1 MSQMS
6 GMAPEGGAASEK
18 PANTG
23 RAVLLLSIAIILMV
37 ALLHELDNGSQRTA
51 LASKPSGDQATQ
63 PAVTNPTPTTS
74 PLRSP
79 PDVKVLVANGVGVAG
94 AASKVASRLQPIGY
108 QLAKPGN
115 TMNKETVS
123 SVQYAAGYQAEALAL
138 ATSLGLPSSAVQAL
152 PTPAP
157 VQDMQASSIV
167 VVVGNDLA
175 ATGTANGATAQSPT
189 ANNTNPLTSGPLT
202 STPNAGTG
210 TGTQSGTGAQ
220 SGTGL
225 QSGTGTQS
233 GTGAQSGTG
242 LQSGTGT
249 NSGATGTATN

>member
-6 GMAPEGGAASEK
+6 GMAPEGGAASDK

-37 ALLHELDNGSQRTA
+37 ALLHELDNGSARTT
-51 LASKPSGDQATQ
+51 LASTPSGKEATQ
-63 PAVTNPTPTTS
+63 PAVVPTTPTTVA
-74 PLRSP
+74 LRTP
-79 PDVKVLVANGVGVAG
+79 AEVKVLVANGVGVAG
-94 AASKVASRLQPIGY
+94 VASKVAARLQPIGY

-115 TMNKETVS
+115 TTNKETVS

-152 PTPAP
+152 PTPSP

-175 ATGTANGATAQSPT
+175 ATGTANGATTQSGNAQSPT
-189 ANNTNPLTSGPLT
+189 ANNTNPLTNGPLT
-202 STPNAGTG
+202 TSNTTPEASTQGTTG
-210 TGTQSGTGAQ
+210 TS
-220 SGTGL
+220 
-225 QSGTGTQS
+225 
-233 GTGAQSGTG
+233 
-242 LQSGTGT
+242 
-249 NSGATGTATN
+249 TATN